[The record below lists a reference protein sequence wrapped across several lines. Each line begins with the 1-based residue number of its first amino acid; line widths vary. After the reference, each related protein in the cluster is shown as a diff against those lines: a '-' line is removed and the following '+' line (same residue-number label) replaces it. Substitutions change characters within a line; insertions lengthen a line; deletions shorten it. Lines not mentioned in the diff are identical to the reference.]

1 MLFAGSWRESARVVI
16 GDAADTVTLAGF
28 LSTTCE
34 RRFYLCDLRLRRVVA
49 AEFAEP
55 DTIALTV
62 EYSDST
68 GQQFRFGPCCGEEGP
83 PRTRAPFLTV
93 ARNGGFAAA
102 SLPLYLP

>member
-93 ARNGGFAAA
+93 ARNGRFAAA
-102 SLPLYLP
+102 SLPL